1 MEIDVKT
8 ILKRAYGEY
17 NNRLTQVWKEML
29 GTYRY
34 SDDFAFGIL
43 EGKYEEETAET
54 FEEEWMN
61 KIYTVRDITEKK
73 YGVHIEHDEDMVII
87 SKCGLIFDGT
97 EVENA

>member
-1 MEIDVKT
+1 MMDVKVV
-8 ILKRAYGEY
+8 LKKAYVEY
-17 NNRLTQVWKEML
+17 NNRLTQAWKDML

-54 FEEEWMN
+54 FEDEWMA
-61 KIYTVRDITEKK
+61 KVDTVIDIMEKK
-73 YGVHIEHDEDMVII
+73 YGVHIEHDEDMII
-87 SKCGLIFDGT
+87 VSKCGLMFDGI